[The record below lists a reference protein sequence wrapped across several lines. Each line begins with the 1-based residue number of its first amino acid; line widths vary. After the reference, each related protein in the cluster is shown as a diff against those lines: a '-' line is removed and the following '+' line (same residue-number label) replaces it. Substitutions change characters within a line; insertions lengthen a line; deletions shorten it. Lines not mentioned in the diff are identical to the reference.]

1 MKYILTLLLLWSI
14 GSKAQ
19 TELQFNHS
27 LINCEDK
34 WVAFP
39 MNNDGTYNFG
49 FIYLDNE
56 AGLTL
61 NVEGTFKIDE
71 KGQFVADKIRNS
83 MVKHRIPPT
92 KVLAALIPSSKFSE
106 LQIQETPDWLKAYKT
121 NENDVNRLF
130 RLGFVYNQWD
140 LADKALVYLE
150 KVKTINPKYNGL
162 IFEFAFAYNVLK
174 QYDKAVV
181 LLKQAIIEHPEDC
194 LLHREL
200 VYAQLNIKLTDA
212 EETYKNAAKW
222 CFESYSKSEMAHNI
236 AYHYYLLKNKQKF
249 NYWADE
255 VAMNSKPEDQ
265 YAQKIK
271 LMKAE
276 MDKL

>member
-1 MKYILTLLLLWSI
+1 MKYIFMFLLLWSI

-19 TELQFNHS
+19 TELQFNQS

-34 WVAFP
+34 WVTFP
-39 MNNDGTYNFG
+39 MNKDSTYNFG
-49 FIYLDNE
+49 FIYLDNQ

-71 KGQFVADKIRNS
+71 NGKYIARKINNS

-92 KVLAALIPSSKFSE
+92 KVLVAHIPASKFAD
-106 LQIQETPDWLKAYKT
+106 LQIQNTPDWLKGYKT
-121 NENDVNRLF
+121 DENDVHRLF

-140 LADKALVYLE
+140 LADRALVYLE
-150 KVKTINPKYNGL
+150 KVKAIDPKYNGL
-162 IFEFAFAYNVLK
+162 ILEFAFAYNVLK
-174 QYDKAVV
+174 QYDKAVF
-181 LLKQAIIEHPEDC
+181 LLKQAIIGNPKDC

-212 EETYKNAAKW
+212 EETYKNADKD
-222 CFESYSKSEMAHNI
+222 CSDSTSKSEMAYNI
-236 AYHYYLLKNKQKF
+236 ACHYYLLKNKQKF

-255 VAMNSKPEDQ
+255 IKKYSKTGDQ
-265 YAQKIK
+265 FAKK
-271 LMKAE
+271 LTLMQAE